1 MAPIV
6 IDTILQSAIWR
17 GKNVKNDE
25 LDLQVPMH
33 DVGAC
38 FSQKGQ
44 FINVLTYENKLRV
57 YDIRGTQRRPVKD
70 DEIKGVAPRSKM
82 SKLASDSSNE
92 LYLYAGNDMG
102 EILQLDTRKD
112 CQMVGKFKG
121 ITTSISGIAVGQGQ
135 LVSSSMDSYVRMYD
149 LE

>member
-82 SKLASDSSNE
+82 SKLASDN
-92 LYLYAGNDMG
+92 
-102 EILQLDTRKD
+102 
-112 CQMVGKFKG
+112 
-121 ITTSISGIAVGQGQ
+121 
-135 LVSSSMDSYVRMYD
+135 
-149 LE
+149 

>member
-1 MAPIV
+1 
-6 IDTILQSAIWR
+6 
-17 GKNVKNDE
+17 
-25 LDLQVPMH
+25 
-33 DVGAC
+33 
-38 FSQKGQ
+38 
-44 FINVLTYENKLRV
+44 
-57 YDIRGTQRRPVKD
+57 
-70 DEIKGVAPRSKM
+70 
-82 SKLASDSSNE
+82 
-92 LYLYAGNDMG
+92 MG